1 MNPELRRF
9 VQAADIKPEPN
20 PWTVVEWL
28 CRPDMVK
35 AEQLML
41 VRAFME
47 PGRSHPFHRH
57 PTREEIIYVLEG
69 QAEQWVGD
77 EHRILQPGDMA
88 HIPMNTIH
96 GTYNPHADKLVFLA
110 ILGPAIAEGPDAI
123 DVSEEEPW
131 NKMREGFPPTT

>member
-1 MNPELRRF
+1 MDPELRRF

-41 VRAFME
+41 VRAFMD

-57 PTREEIIYVLEG
+57 PSREEIIYVLEG
-69 QAEQWVGD
+69 RAEQWVGQ
-77 EHRILQPGDMA
+77 EHRILLPGEMA

-96 GTYNPHADKLVFLA
+96 GTYNPHPENLVFLA

-131 NKMREGFPPTT
+131 NTMREGFPPTT